1 MRDILIVVDMQNDF
15 VTDASNLEI
24 DDTGIDDIGIG
35 DRMEKL
41 IKQLENYVPFNEQE
55 KRDRKIML
63 EWLREGK
70 TPFTREN
77 EVAHFTASSWIVNKQ
92 RTKVLMVYHNIYN
105 SWSWTG
111 GHADGDNDL
120 LAVAVREGMEETGVE
135 HLRPVSEDIFSIET
149 IVVDG
154 HEKRGSYVA
163 SHLHMNVSYLLEA
176 DEEESLHMKPDE
188 NSGVKWIPIEKL
200 HEMVSEPWMLQRIYD
215 KLNAKMSQY

>member
-41 IKQLENYVPFNEQE
+41 IKQLENYIPFNEQE
-55 KRDRKIML
+55 KRDKKIML

-70 TPFTREN
+70 TPFTREK
-77 EVAHFTASSWIVNKQ
+77 EVAHFTDSSWIVNKQ

>member
-1 MRDILIVVDMQNDF
+1 M
-15 VTDASNLEI
+15 T
-24 DDTGIDDIGIG
+24 TC
-35 DRMEKL
+35 
-41 IKQLENYVPFNEQE
+41 Y
-55 KRDRKIML
+55 
-63 EWLREGK
+63 
-70 TPFTREN
+70 
-77 EVAHFTASSWIVNKQ
+77 
-92 RTKVLMVYHNIYN
+92 
-105 SWSWTG
+105 
-111 GHADGDNDL
+111 
-120 LAVAVREGMEETGVE
+120 
-135 HLRPVSEDIFSIET
+135 FSIET

>member
-41 IKQLENYVPFNEQE
+41 IKQLENYIPFNEQE

-70 TPFTREN
+70 TPFTRAN

>member
-1 MRDILIVVDMQNDF
+1 M
-15 VTDASNLEI
+15 
-24 DDTGIDDIGIG
+24 
-35 DRMEKL
+35 
-41 IKQLENYVPFNEQE
+41 
-55 KRDRKIML
+55 
-63 EWLREGK
+63 
-70 TPFTREN
+70 
-77 EVAHFTASSWIVNKQ
+77 
-92 RTKVLMVYHNIYN
+92 
-105 SWSWTG
+105 
-111 GHADGDNDL
+111 
-120 LAVAVREGMEETGVE
+120 E

-188 NSGVKWIPIEKL
+188 NSGVKWIPITQL

>member
-1 MRDILIVVDMQNDF
+1 
-15 VTDASNLEI
+15 
-24 DDTGIDDIGIG
+24 
-35 DRMEKL
+35 
-41 IKQLENYVPFNEQE
+41 
-55 KRDRKIML
+55 
-63 EWLREGK
+63 
-70 TPFTREN
+70 
-77 EVAHFTASSWIVNKQ
+77 
-92 RTKVLMVYHNIYN
+92 MVYHNIYN

-188 NSGVKWIPIEKL
+188 NSGVKWIPITQL